1 MVVAGLL
8 SPDRRISL
16 SRSDSPTDDAAAK
29 LAQLL
34 PPAAVDAL
42 LADAEVSGTPIDGP
56 DGLLAQMTKAVLERA
71 LDVEIADHLGY
82 EAGDPAGHGSGN
94 SRNGHGRKSVLTT
107 AGPVELE
114 VPRDRNA
121 TFSPAIVPK
130 RKRRLG
136 QVEDMIL
143 SLYARGM
150 STRDITEHLAE
161 VYGANVSAATIS
173 RVTDVITDEITAWQ
187 SRPVDPVYPILYID
201 AIRIKIRDGG
211 VVANKAAHVVIG
223 VDIDGIKQVL
233 GIWIQQTEGAKFW
246 HGVLTELRN
255 RGCRDALFVCCD
267 GLTGLAESIAAVW
280 PAAVV
285 QTCVVHLLRSSMRYA
300 SYTDRK
306 KMAAALR
313 PIYTAPTEAAAK
325 LALEEFRTEW
335 RTRSPGAVAV
345 WDRAW
350 AEFVPFLAFPPE
362 IRKIIYTTNAIESLN
377 YQLRKVTKAR
387 GSFPSDAA
395 AMKLLYLAIRN
406 INQKRG
412 STQGPGTYR
421 WTEAL
426 NSFAIQ
432 FPDRLP
438 L

>member
-1 MVVAGLL
+1 M
-8 SPDRRISL
+8 
-16 SRSDSPTDDAAAK
+16 SRSESSADEAAAK
-29 LAQLL
+29 LAQVL
-34 PPAAVDAL
+34 PAAAVDAL
-42 LADAEVSGTPIDGP
+42 LADAEASGTPIDGP
-56 DGLLAQMTKAVLERA
+56 DGLLAQITKSVLERA

-82 EAGDPAGHGSGN
+82 EHGDPAGNGSGN
-94 SRNGHGRKSVLTT
+94 SRNGHGRKTVLTT
-107 AGPVELE
+107 SGPVDLE
-114 VPRDRNA
+114 VPRDRNG
-121 TFSPAIVPK
+121 TFDPQIVPK

-150 STRDITEHLAE
+150 STRDITEHLGE
-161 VYGANVSAATIS
+161 VYGATVSAATIS
-173 RVTDVITDEITAWQ
+173 RVTDVVADEIAAWQ

-201 AIRIKIRDGG
+201 AIRLKIRDGG

-223 VDIDGIKQVL
+223 VDVDGIKQVL
-233 GIWIQQTEGAKFW
+233 GVWIQQTEGAKFW

-267 GLTGLAESIAAVW
+267 GLTGLPESITAVW
-280 PAAVV
+280 PQAII
-285 QTCVVHLLRSSMRYA
+285 QTCVVHLLRASMRYA

-313 PIYTAPTEAAAK
+313 PIYTAATEEAAK
-325 LALEEFRTEW
+325 LALEDFRAEW
-335 RTRSPGAVAV
+335 KTKSPGAVAV

-350 AEFVPFLAFPPE
+350 AEFVPFLAFPVE

-395 AMKLLYLAIRN
+395 ALKLLYLAIRN

-412 STQGPGTYR
+412 SNPGSGTYR

-426 NSFAIQ
+426 NAFAIQ

-438 L
+438 I

>member
-1 MVVAGLL
+1 M
-8 SPDRRISL
+8 
-16 SRSDSPTDDAAAK
+16 SRSESSADEAAAK
-29 LAQLL
+29 LAQVL
-34 PPAAVDAL
+34 PAAAVDAL
-42 LADAEVSGTPIDGP
+42 LADAEASGTPIDGP
-56 DGLLAQMTKAVLERA
+56 DGLLARITKSVLERA

-82 EAGDPAGHGSGN
+82 EHGDPAGNGSGN
-94 SRNGHGRKSVLTT
+94 SRNGHGRKTVLTT
-107 AGPVELE
+107 AGPVDLE
-114 VPRDRNA
+114 VPRDRNG
-121 TFSPAIVPK
+121 TFDPQIVPK

-150 STRDITEHLAE
+150 STRDITEHLGE
-161 VYGANVSAATIS
+161 VYGATVSAATIS
-173 RVTDVITDEITAWQ
+173 RVTDVVADEIAAWQ

-201 AIRIKIRDGG
+201 AIRLKIRDGG

-267 GLTGLAESIAAVW
+267 GLTGLPESITAVW
-280 PAAVV
+280 PAAII
-285 QTCVVHLLRSSMRYA
+285 QTCVVHLLRASMRYA

-313 PIYTAPTEAAAK
+313 PIYTAPTEEAAK
-325 LALEEFRTEW
+325 LALEDFRAEW
-335 RTRSPGAVAV
+335 KAKSPGAVAV

-350 AEFVPFLAFPPE
+350 AEFVPFLAFPVE

-395 AMKLLYLAIRN
+395 ALKLLYLAIRN

-412 STQGPGTYR
+412 SNPGSGTYR

-426 NSFAIQ
+426 NAFAIQ

>member
-1 MVVAGLL
+1 L
-8 SPDRRISL
+8 SQ
-16 SRSDSPTDDAAAK
+16 SDSPRDVAAAK
-29 LAQLL
+29 LAELL
-34 PPAAVDAL
+34 PAAAVDAL
-42 LADAEVSGTPIDGP
+42 LADAEASGTPIDGP

-82 EAGDPAGHGSGN
+82 EHGDPAGYGSGN
-94 SRNGHGRKSVLTT
+94 SRNGRGRKTVLTT

-114 VPRDRNA
+114 VPRDRNG
-121 TFSPAIVPK
+121 TFSPVIVPK

-161 VYGANVSAATIS
+161 VYGATVSAATIS
-173 RVTDVITDEITAWQ
+173 RVTDVVTEEIAAWQ

-201 AIRIKIRDGG
+201 AIRLKIRDSG

-223 VDIDGIKQVL
+223 VDNDGIKQVR
-233 GIWIQQTEGAKFW
+233 GIWIQQSEGAKVW

-255 RGCRDALFVCCD
+255 RGCRDALFGCCD
-267 GLTGLAESIAAVW
+267 GLSGLPESIAAVW
-280 PAAVV
+280 PAAVI

-300 SYTDRK
+300 SYTERR
-306 KMAAALR
+306 KMAAAMR
-313 PIYTAPTEAAAK
+313 PIYTAPTEEAAK
-325 LALEEFRTEW
+325 LALEDFRAQWKTK
-335 RTRSPGAVAV
+335 SPGAVAV

-350 AEFVPFLAFPPE
+350 AEFVPFLAFPVE
-362 IRKIIYTTNAIESLN
+362 IRKIIYTTNAVESLN

-395 AMKLLYLAIRN
+395 ALKLLYLAIRN

-412 STQGPGTYR
+412 SHGPGTYR

-426 NSFAIQ
+426 NTFAIQ

>member
-1 MVVAGLL
+1 
-8 SPDRRISL
+8 L
-16 SRSDSPTDDAAAK
+16 SRSESSADNAAAK
-29 LAQLL
+29 LAQVL
-34 PPAAVDAL
+34 PAAAVDAL
-42 LADAEVSGTPIDGP
+42 LADAEASGTPIDGP
-56 DGLLAQMTKAVLERA
+56 DGLLAQITKSVLERA

-82 EAGDPAGHGSGN
+82 EHGDPAGNGSGN
-94 SRNGHGRKSVLTT
+94 SRNGHGRKTVLTT
-107 AGPVELE
+107 AGPVDLE
-114 VPRDRNA
+114 VPRDRNG
-121 TFSPAIVPK
+121 TFNPQIVPK

-150 STRDITEHLAE
+150 STRDITEHLSE
-161 VYGANVSAATIS
+161 VYGASVSAATIS
-173 RVTDVITDEITAWQ
+173 RVTDVVVDEIAAWQ

-201 AIRIKIRDGG
+201 AIRLKIRDGG

-233 GIWIQQTEGAKFW
+233 GMWIQQTEGAKFW

-267 GLTGLAESIAAVW
+267 GLTGLPESITAVW
-280 PAAVV
+280 PQAVI
-285 QTCVVHLLRSSMRYA
+285 QTCVVHLLRASMRYA

-313 PIYTAPTEAAAK
+313 PIYTAATEDAAK
-325 LALEEFRTEW
+325 LALEDFRAEW
-335 RTRSPGAVAV
+335 KAKSPGAVAV

-350 AEFVPFLAFPPE
+350 AEFVPFLAFPVE

-395 AMKLLYLAIRN
+395 ALKLLYLAIRN

-412 STQGPGTYR
+412 SNPGSGTYR
-421 WTEAL
+421 WTDAL
-426 NSFAIQ
+426 NAFAIQ

>member
-1 MVVAGLL
+1 MAE
-8 SPDRRISL
+8 
-16 SRSDSPTDDAAAK
+16 
-29 LAQLL
+29 LL
-34 PPAAVDAL
+34 PAAAVDAL
-42 LADAEVSGTPIDGP
+42 LADAEASGTPIDGP

-82 EAGDPAGHGSGN
+82 EHGDPAGYGSGN
-94 SRNGHGRKSVLTT
+94 SRNGRGRKTVLTT

-114 VPRDRNA
+114 VPRDRNG
-121 TFSPAIVPK
+121 TFSPVIVPK

-161 VYGANVSAATIS
+161 VYGATVSAATIS
-173 RVTDVITDEITAWQ
+173 RVTDVVTEEIAAWQ
-187 SRPVDPVYPILYID
+187 SRPVDPVYPIRYID
-201 AIRIKIRDGG
+201 ASRLKIRDSG

-233 GIWIQQTEGAKFW
+233 GIWIQQSEGAKFW

-267 GLTGLAESIAAVW
+267 GLSGLPESIAAVW
-280 PAAVV
+280 PAAGI
-285 QTCVVHLLRSSMRYA
+285 QTCVVHLLRSSLRYA
-300 SYTDRK
+300 SYTERR
-306 KMAAALR
+306 KMAAAMR
-313 PIYTAPTEAAAK
+313 PIYTAPTEEAAK
-325 LALEEFRTEW
+325 LALEDFRAQWKTK
-335 RTRSPGAVAV
+335 SPGAVAV

-350 AEFVPFLAFPPE
+350 AEFVPFLAFPVE
-362 IRKIIYTTNAIESLN
+362 IRKIIYTTNAVESLN

-395 AMKLLYLAIRN
+395 ALKLLYLAIRN

-412 STQGPGTYR
+412 SPGPGTYR

-426 NSFAIQ
+426 NTFAIQ
-432 FPDRLP
+432 SPDRLP

>member
-8 SPDRRISL
+8 SPDRRDSL
-16 SRSDSPTDDAAAK
+16 SQSDSPTEGAAAK
-29 LAQLL
+29 LTELL

-42 LADAEVSGTPIDGP
+42 LADAEASGTPIDGP
-56 DGLLAQMTKAVLERA
+56 EGLLAQMTKAVLERA

-82 EAGDPAGHGSGN
+82 ENGDPAGHGSGN
-94 SRNGHGRKSVLTT
+94 SRNGHGRKTVLTT

-121 TFSPAIVPK
+121 TFTPGIVPK

-136 QVEDMIL
+136 GVEDMIL

-161 VYGANVSAATIS
+161 VYSASVSAATIS
-173 RVTDVITDEITAWQ
+173 RVTDVVVDEIAAWQ

-201 AIRIKIRDGG
+201 AIRITIRDGG

-223 VDIDGIKQVL
+223 VDVDGIKQVL
-233 GIWIQQTEGAKFW
+233 GIWIQQSEGAKFW

-285 QTCVVHLLRSSMRYA
+285 QTCVVHLLRSCMRYA
-300 SYTDRK
+300 SYTDRR

-313 PIYTAPTEAAAK
+313 PIYTAPTEQAAK
-325 LALEEFRTEW
+325 LALEEFRAQW
-335 RTRSPGAVAV
+335 KAKSPGAVAI

-350 AEFVPFLAFPPE
+350 PEFVPFLAFPAE

-412 STQGPGTYR
+412 SQGTGTYR

-426 NSFAIQ
+426 NTFAIQ

>member
-1 MVVAGLL
+1 M
-8 SPDRRISL
+8 P
-16 SRSDSPTDDAAAK
+16 RSDSPTDDAAAK
-29 LAQLL
+29 LAELL

-42 LADAEVSGTPIDGP
+42 LAGAEASGTPIDGP
-56 DGLLAQMTKAVLERA
+56 EGLLAQMTKAVLERA

-82 EAGDPAGHGSGN
+82 EQGDPAGHGSGN
-94 SRNGHGRKSVLTT
+94 SRNGHGRKTVLTT
-107 AGPVELE
+107 AGSVELE
-114 VPRDRNA
+114 VPRDRNG
-121 TFSPAIVPK
+121 TFTPAIVPK

-161 VYGANVSAATIS
+161 VYGASVSAATIS
-173 RVTDVITDEITAWQ
+173 RVTDVIVDEIAAWQ

-211 VVANKAAHVVIG
+211 VVANKAAHIVIG
-223 VDIDGIKQVL
+223 VDIDGIRQVL

-267 GLTGLAESIAAVW
+267 GLSGLPESIGAVW

-285 QTCVVHLLRSSMRYA
+285 QTCVVHLLRSAMRYA
-300 SYTDRK
+300 SYTDRR

-313 PIYTAPTEAAAK
+313 PIYTAPTEQAAK
-325 LALEEFRTEW
+325 LALEDFRTQW
-335 RTRSPGAVAV
+335 RTKSPGAVAV

-350 AEFVPFLAFPPE
+350 PEFVPFLAFPVE

-412 STQGPGTYR
+412 TQGTGTYR

>member
-1 MVVAGLL
+1 M
-8 SPDRRISL
+8 SRRNS
-16 SRSDSPTDDAAAK
+16 SSDGAAEK

-34 PPAAVDAL
+34 SPAAVDAL
-42 LADAEVSGTPIDGP
+42 LADAEATGTPIDGP
-56 DGLLAQMTKAVLERA
+56 DGLLAQITKSVLERA

-82 EAGDPAGHGSGN
+82 DHGDPAGYGSGN
-94 SRNGHGRKSVLTT
+94 SRNGHGRKTVLTT
-107 AGPVELE
+107 AGSVELE
-114 VPRDRNA
+114 VPRDRNG
-121 TFSPAIVPK
+121 TFTPVIVPK
-130 RKRRLG
+130 RARRLG

-150 STRDITEHLAE
+150 STRDITDHLAE
-161 VYGANVSAATIS
+161 VYGATVSAATIS
-173 RVTDVITDEITAWQ
+173 RVTDVVVEEIAAWQ

-201 AIRIKIRDGG
+201 AIRLKIRDGG
-211 VVANKAAHVVIG
+211 VVANKAAHIVIG
-223 VDIDGIKQVL
+223 VDVDGIKQVL
-233 GIWIQQTEGAKFW
+233 GVWIQQSEGAKFW

-267 GLTGLAESIAAVW
+267 GLTGLPESINAVW
-280 PAAVV
+280 PHAIV
-285 QTCVVHLLRSSMRYA
+285 QTCVVHLLRSAMRYA
-300 SYTDRK
+300 SYTDRRA
-306 KMAAALR
+306 MATAMR
-313 PIYTAPTEAAAK
+313 PIYTAPTEDAAA
-325 LALEEFRTEW
+325 LAMDDFRAQWGTK
-335 RTRSPGAVAV
+335 SPGAVAV

-350 AEFVPFLAFPPE
+350 ADFVPFLAFPVE

-387 GSFPSDAA
+387 GSFPNDAA

-412 STQGPGTYR
+412 SQQGTGTWR
-421 WTEAL
+421 WTQAL
-426 NSFAIQ
+426 NTFAIQ

>member
-1 MVVAGLL
+1 M
-8 SPDRRISL
+8 SRPDLR
-16 SRSDSPTDDAAAK
+16 DEAAK
-29 LAQLL
+29 RLSQVLA
-34 PPAAVDAL
+34 PAAVDAL
-42 LADAEVSGTPIDGP
+42 LADAEAAGTPIDGP
-56 DGLLAQMTKAVLERA
+56 EGLLAQMTKAVLERA

-82 EAGDPAGHGSGN
+82 EHGDPAGHGSGN
-94 SRNGHGRKSVLTT
+94 SRNGHGHKTVLTT

-114 VPRDRNA
+114 VPRDRNGSF
-121 TFSPAIVPK
+121 TPAIVPK
-130 RKRRLG
+130 RQRRLG

-150 STRDITEHLAE
+150 STRDIAEHFE
-161 VYGANVSAATIS
+161 QVYGASVSAATIS
-173 RVTDVITDEITAWQ
+173 RVTDVVVEEIAAWQ

-201 AIRIKIRDGG
+201 AIRLKIRDGG
-211 VVANKAAHVVIG
+211 VVANKAAHVVVG
-223 VDIDGIKQVL
+223 VDIDGVKQVL
-233 GIWIQQTEGAKFW
+233 GIWIQQSEGAKFW

-267 GLTGLAESIAAVW
+267 GLTGLPESIAAVW
-280 PAAVV
+280 PAAVI
-285 QTCVVHLLRSSMRYA
+285 QTCVVHLLRASMRYA
-300 SYTDRK
+300 SYTDRRA
-306 KMAAALR
+306 MAKALR
-313 PIYTAPTEAAAK
+313 PIYTAATEDAAK
-325 LALEEFRTEW
+325 LALEEFRAGWKTK
-335 RTRSPGAVAV
+335 SPGAVAV

-350 AEFVPFLAFPPE
+350 TEFTPFLAFPVE

-395 AMKLLYLAIRN
+395 AIKLLYLAIRN

-412 STQGPGTYR
+412 NQGQGTYR

-426 NSFAIQ
+426 NTFAIQ

>member
-1 MVVAGLL
+1 L
-8 SPDRRISL
+8 PQ
-16 SRSDSPTDDAAAK
+16 SDSPTDDAAAT
-29 LAQLL
+29 LGQLL

-42 LADAEVSGTPIDGP
+42 LADAEASGTPIDGP

-82 EAGDPAGHGSGN
+82 EHGDPAGHGSGN
-94 SRNGHGRKSVLTT
+94 SRNGHGRKTVLTT
-107 AGPVELE
+107 AGPVDLE
-114 VPRDRNA
+114 VPRDRNG
-121 TFSPAIVPK
+121 TFTPVIVPK

-150 STRDITEHLAE
+150 STRDITEHLGE
-161 VYGANVSAATIS
+161 VYGASVSAATIS
-173 RVTDVITDEITAWQ
+173 RVTDVVVEEIAAWQ

-211 VVANKAAHVVIG
+211 VVANKAAHIVIG

-267 GLTGLAESIAAVW
+267 GLTGLPESIAAVW
-280 PAAVV
+280 PAAVI
-285 QTCVVHLLRSSMRYA
+285 QTCVVHLLRSCMRYA
-300 SYTDRK
+300 SYSDRK
-306 KMAAALR
+306 KMAQALR
-313 PIYTAPTEAAAK
+313 PIYTAPTEDAAK
-325 LALEEFRTEW
+325 LALEEFRAQW
-335 RTRSPGAVAV
+335 KAKSPGAVAV

-350 AEFVPFLAFPPE
+350 ADFVPFLAFPPE
-362 IRKIIYTTNAIESLN
+362 IRRIIYTTNAIESLN

-412 STQGPGTYR
+412 STPGPGTNG
-421 WTEAL
+421 WTQAL

>member
-1 MVVAGLL
+1 M
-8 SPDRRISL
+8 
-16 SRSDSPTDDAAAK
+16 SRSDSSRDEAAQK
-29 LAQLL
+29 LAQVL
-34 PPAAVDAL
+34 PVAAVDAL
-42 LADAEVSGTPIDGP
+42 LADAEASGTPIDGP
-56 DGLLAQMTKAVLERA
+56 DGLLAQITKSVLERA

-82 EAGDPAGHGSGN
+82 EPGDPAGNGSGN
-94 SRNGHGRKSVLTT
+94 SRNGHGRKTVLTT
-107 AGPVELE
+107 AGPVDLE
-114 VPRDRNA
+114 VPRDRNG
-121 TFSPAIVPK
+121 TFDPVIVPK

-150 STRDITEHLAE
+150 STRDITEHLGE
-161 VYGANVSAATIS
+161 VYGATVSAATIS
-173 RVTDVITDEITAWQ
+173 RVTDVVTDEIAAWQ

-201 AIRIKIRDGG
+201 AIRLKIRDGG

-233 GIWIQQTEGAKFW
+233 GVWIQQTEGAKFW

-267 GLTGLAESIAAVW
+267 GLTGLPESITAVW
-280 PAAVV
+280 PQAVI
-285 QTCVVHLLRSSMRYA
+285 QTCVVHLLRASMRYA
-300 SYTDRK
+300 SYADRK

-313 PIYTAPTEAAAK
+313 PIYTAATEEAAK
-325 LALEEFRTEW
+325 LALEDFRAEW
-335 RTRSPGAVAV
+335 KSKSPGAVAV

-350 AEFVPFLAFPPE
+350 AEFVPFLAFPVE

-395 AMKLLYLAIRN
+395 ALKLLYLAIRN

-412 STQGPGTYR
+412 STPGSGTYR

-426 NSFAIQ
+426 NAFAIQ

>member
-1 MVVAGLL
+1 M
-8 SPDRRISL
+8 
-16 SRSDSPTDDAAAK
+16 SRSDSSRDEAAK
-29 LAQLL
+29 QLAQVL
-34 PPAAVDAL
+34 PPAALDAL
-42 LADAEVSGTPIDGP
+42 LADAEASGTPIDGP
-56 DGLLAQMTKAVLERA
+56 DGLLAQITKSVLERA

-82 EAGDPAGHGSGN
+82 EHGDPAGNGSGN
-94 SRNGHGRKSVLTT
+94 SRNGHGRKTVLTT
-107 AGPVELE
+107 AGPVDLE
-114 VPRDRNA
+114 VPRDRNG
-121 TFSPAIVPK
+121 TFDPVIVPK

-161 VYGANVSAATIS
+161 VYGASVSAATVS
-173 RVTDVITDEITAWQ
+173 RVTEVVADEIAAWQ

-201 AIRIKIRDGG
+201 AIRLKIRDGG
-211 VVANKAAHVVIG
+211 VVSNKAAHVVIG
-223 VDIDGIKQVL
+223 VDVEGIKQVL
-233 GIWIQQTEGAKFW
+233 GVWIQQTEGAKFW

-267 GLTGLAESIAAVW
+267 GLAGLPESIAAVW
-280 PAAVV
+280 PQAVI
-285 QTCVVHLLRSSMRYA
+285 QTCVVHLLRASMRYA

-313 PIYTAPTEAAAK
+313 PIYTAATEQAAAV
-325 LALEEFRTEW
+325 ALEQFRTEW
-335 RTRSPGAVAV
+335 KAKSPGAVAV
-345 WDRAW
+345 WDRSW
-350 AEFVPFLAFPPE
+350 AEFVPFLAFPVE

-412 STQGPGTYR
+412 
-421 WTEAL
+421 
-426 NSFAIQ
+426 
-432 FPDRLP
+432 
-438 L
+438 

>member
-1 MVVAGLL
+1 MPQ
-8 SPDRRISL
+8 PDS
-16 SRSDSPTDDAAAK
+16 SRDDAAAK
-29 LAQLL
+29 LAELL

-42 LADAEVSGTPIDGP
+42 LADAEASGTAIDGP

-82 EAGDPAGHGSGN
+82 EHGDPAGHGSGN
-94 SRNGHGRKSVLTT
+94 SRNGHGRKTVLST

-114 VPRDRNA
+114 VPRDRNG
-121 TFSPAIVPK
+121 TFDPVIVPK

-161 VYGANVSAATIS
+161 VYGARVSAATIS
-173 RVTDVITDEITAWQ
+173 RVTDVVTDEIAAWQ

-223 VDIDGIKQVL
+223 VDVDGIKQVL

-280 PAAVV
+280 PAAVI
-285 QTCVVHLLRSSMRYA
+285 QTCVVHLLRASMRYA
-300 SYTDRK
+300 SCADRK
-306 KMAAALR
+306 KMAVALR
-313 PIYTAPTEAAAK
+313 PIYTAATEEAAN
-325 LALEEFRTEW
+325 LALEEFRAEW
-335 RTRSPGAVAV
+335 RTKSPGAVAV

-350 AEFVPFLAFPPE
+350 PEFVPFLAFPPE
-362 IRKIIYTTNAIESLN
+362 IRRIIYTTNAIESLN